1 MNHCYPR
8 LVRYEVSAT
17 VATERVFLQGNP
29 GAHLMS
35 SVRSGFHQRKFY
47 FELLVAADNYLP
59 AHAPATLVRDHH
71 GYTSRGGGSRLLHD

>member
-29 GAHLMS
+29 GAPFDEFRAIG
-35 SVRSGFHQRKFY
+35 VP
-47 FELLVAADNYLP
+47 P
-59 AHAPATLVRDHH
+59 AEILF
-71 GYTSRGGGSRLLHD
+71 